1 MAHGAHQADDTS
13 PRALLANLDW
23 SQTRLGPREA
33 WPASLK
39 QAAALVMG
47 HPLPIILRWGPDLV
61 QIYNGAYASL
71 ISDMHPRA
79 FGATMAEIIPDAMVQ
94 YRPYYEAVFRGE
106 SVTIER
112 QLTPPAWRGVKEDTW
127 FDLYYSPVLDDDGQV
142 GGVMVTNV
150 EATREVQQRRA
161 AEAMEAESDRLK
173 GLMARAPGFMGVV
186 RGPNH
191 VFEFMNES
199 MSRMLGTGRDVIGR
213 PIVEA
218 LPEIARQGFVELLDR
233 VYGTGE
239 PYVGES
245 VGVYLQR
252 RAEGLPDLFFVDV
265 VYEPTHGPDGEINGV
280 FMVGHDITE
289 HIRDQQKQALLVREL
304 NHRVKNTLAVVLA
317 ISRLALKTASSLD
330 EFAQSFDD
338 RVQSLA
344 NTHDLLTANLWQP
357 VDVRSVLE
365 AEVAPFMAA
374 ANDIQIECDDAR
386 VAATDAVNLTLIVH
400 ELATNAAKYG
410 ALSVAD
416 GRLRIVCERVGISQA
431 RLTWSEVSSRPV
443 SDRAEVK
450 GFGTRLM
457 QRLARDLGG
466 EAEIGFAPAGFEAR
480 LCFRVELG

>member
-1 MAHGAHQADDTS
+1 M
-13 PRALLANLDW
+13 LASVDW
-23 SQTRLGPREA
+23 SKTRLGPRSE
-33 WPASLK
+33 WPVSLN
-39 QAAALVMG
+39 AAAGIVLS
-47 HPLPIILRWGPDLV
+47 HPLPIVLRWGPDLV
-61 QIYNGAYASL
+61 QIYNGAYAAL
-71 ISDMHPRA
+71 IGDRHPKA
-79 FGATMAEIIPDAMVQ
+79 FGATMHEIFPDAVVQ
-94 YRPYYEAVFRGE
+94 YGAYYEAVFRGE
-106 SVTIER
+106 TVTIER
-112 QLTPPAWRGVKEDTW
+112 QLTPPAWRGVKEDAW
-127 FDLYYSPVLDDDGQV
+127 FDIFYSPVLDDAGRV

-161 AEAMEAESDRLK
+161 VEVMEAESGRLRS
-173 GLMARAPGFMGVV
+173 LMARAPGFMGVV

-213 PIVEA
+213 PIIEA
-218 LPEIARQGFVELLDR
+218 LPEIGRQGFTELLDR
-233 VYGTGE
+233 VYSTGE

-252 RAEGLPDLFFVDV
+252 RTEGLPDLFFVDV

-357 VDVRSVLE
+357 VEVRSVLE

-374 ANDIQIECDDAR
+374 ANDIQIECDSAR
-386 VAATDAVNLTLIVH
+386 VAATDAVNLTLIIH

-410 ALSVAD
+410 ALSVPD
-416 GRLRIVCERVGISQA
+416 GRLRIVCERMGISQA
-431 RLTWSEVSSRPV
+431 RLTWSEASSRPV
-443 SDRAEVK
+443 NEGAEVK

-466 EAEIGFAPAGFEAR
+466 EAEIGFAPDGFEAQ